1 MNGLDRYEIV
11 RPLGRGGMGTVD
23 LARDTVLDRLVAV
36 KRLRAGFDDDEMR
49 HRFAR
54 EARILAALQHP
65 NVISVFDYFER
76 DGDPC
81 LVMEYLEGE
90 TLRSVIAESRP
101 WTLGRKL
108 EVMGHV
114 AAGLESVHRAGIIHR
129 DVKPANLMLTRD
141 GTVKLLDFGVA
152 KTSGTVLTSPRMQV
166 GSPNYMSPEQ
176 IRGEPLDARSDV
188 FALTAVLFELVA
200 FVPPFPG
207 DVPQALGG
215 ILHGQPARLSTLAD
229 DVPERLERL
238 VERGL
243 AKDREARIGTAA
255 AFGRELAAIRDDLAM
270 ARTVRVSMPSGS
282 LPLRSETE
290 VVQQIEEPP
299 AGQRWRLAIAAAV
312 LAIGLA
318 GAYAV
323 LVSWPRESTPE
334 PRSSAPSG
342 PENPTAHPGPV
353 QPSSGPAGVPGE
365 GKTRPQG
372 SGKRPETPNPGSV
385 KPETPSSPQAPDP
398 GAPSVNPEPPKS
410 SAAPS
415 SSAPS
420 EVAPTPN
427 PTVDQSEIREV
438 LAAYQAAH
446 NERQVPAIKSLY
458 PNLSQADTVTLTRSF
473 LDYVDYR
480 YELSDIVVQTRGDT
494 ALASAQC
501 TRRFTP
507 LNGEPRIVTG
517 RADFSLRRI
526 GGAWVIATIVG
537 DR

>member
-1 MNGLDRYEIV
+1 
-11 RPLGRGGMGTVD
+11 
-23 LARDTVLDRLVAV
+23 
-36 KRLRAGFDDDEMR
+36 
-49 HRFAR
+49 
-54 EARILAALQHP
+54 
-65 NVISVFDYFER
+65 
-76 DGDPC
+76 
-81 LVMEYLEGE
+81 
-90 TLRSVIAESRP
+90 
-101 WTLGRKL
+101 
-108 EVMGHV
+108 
-114 AAGLESVHRAGIIHR
+114 
-129 DVKPANLMLTRD
+129 
-141 GTVKLLDFGVA
+141 
-152 KTSGTVLTSPRMQV
+152 
-166 GSPNYMSPEQ
+166 
-176 IRGEPLDARSDV
+176 
-188 FALTAVLFELVA
+188 
-200 FVPPFPG
+200 
-207 DVPQALGG
+207 
-215 ILHGQPARLSTLAD
+215 
-229 DVPERLERL
+229 
-238 VERGL
+238 
-243 AKDREARIGTAA
+243 
-255 AFGRELAAIRDDLAM
+255 
-270 ARTVRVSMPSGS
+270 
-282 LPLRSETE
+282 
-290 VVQQIEEPP
+290 
-299 AGQRWRLAIAAAV
+299 
-312 LAIGLA
+312 
-318 GAYAV
+318 
-323 LVSWPRESTPE
+323 
-334 PRSSAPSG
+334 
-342 PENPTAHPGPV
+342 
-353 QPSSGPAGVPGE
+353 
-365 GKTRPQG
+365 
-372 SGKRPETPNPGSV
+372 V